1 MKKFGWIS
9 FVFFAIVIGLY
20 PLTYLL
26 FDMSQG
32 LMSSKSPAL
41 LNDGFWKPVF
51 YAHIYFGGVALLCG
65 WSQFLKSSR
74 SKYLKL
80 HRFLGKIYVIT
91 VLLSGIAGLYLAF
104 HATGGAIASFGFGI
118 LALLWLTTTSIAF
131 IFIQKKQIE
140 KHQHWMIRSYAL
152 CFAAV
157 TLRLWIPFF
166 QAVLHFEFVEGYRII
181 AWLCWVPNLLFA
193 EWIIFRKRKTASE
206 I

>member
-1 MKKFGWIS
+1 
-9 FVFFAIVIGLY
+9 
-20 PLTYLL
+20 
-26 FDMSQG
+26 
-32 LMSSKSPAL
+32 
-41 LNDGFWKPVF
+41 
-51 YAHIYFGGVALLCG
+51 LLCG